1 MDHYHIKIGLD
12 NYHSPQ

>member
-12 NYHSPQ
+12 NYHNP

>member
-12 NYHSPQ
+12 NYHNPQ